1 MLSMVNDSIGQFE
14 SSILFD
20 NPYNYIMLIII
31 SVILGLSIFDI
42 LNVYS
47 NKNKLKSSKIEK
59 NMQLILAIMVPSLS
73 AIYNKLFFGNT
84 WISVIVF
91 IFSFIILISILSM
104 LLKSTGN
111 EPRSELSRY
120 NSHSISYWI
129 FGLSILGLIWLPVSS
144 YMINESPMITSV
156 ISVPEKL
163 QIYGQPVLFIANSED
178 KNNDQIYY
186 RFLVNGQPAREWSKC
201 NYWTW
206 DTSEAKDID
215 GKGNYNIIIQIKDR
229 GKYDNFIDDFREIDY
244 TLASAEIEYPKEN
257 ASFNEVQFVKGT
269 SKGIGKNQKNM
280 FWFFIKN
287 SRTAYWPQ
295 DRLDLYLDSN
305 GNWSTEVYVK
315 GSTGQQAEILVAL
328 LNETAS
334 ETVAKYYEK
343 NKKIQFENNQIKN
356 ESKKRMVWSEFNSLP
371 IGAQEMDFV
380 KGIISKTSP

>member
-1 MLSMVNDSIGQFE
+1 
-14 SSILFD
+14 
-20 NPYNYIMLIII
+20 
-31 SVILGLSIFDI
+31 
-42 LNVYS
+42 
-47 NKNKLKSSKIEK
+47 
-59 NMQLILAIMVPSLS
+59 MQLILAIMVPSLS

>member
-1 MLSMVNDSIGQFE
+1 
-14 SSILFD
+14 
-20 NPYNYIMLIII
+20 MLIII